1 MFIVCRAFVKL
12 LISFPKPIVALVN
25 GAAVGFGAAF
35 LPLCDLVYASD
46 KAYFEC
52 PNAQLNLTPE
62 ACSSFTFKSRM
73 GDAAVRCFFNSNNG
87 LCIVHISISAIFTQ
101 ANDVLLTGR
110 KFTASEALKMGFVSE
125 VLWPEQ
131 QRMTEHI
138 TRKLTRMTQASAK
151 VSTALHCALIA
162 TSNT

>member
-1 MFIVCRAFVKL
+1 M
-12 LISFPKPIVALVN
+12 
-25 GAAVGFGAAF
+25 
-35 LPLCDLVYASD
+35 
-46 KAYFEC
+46 
-52 PNAQLNLTPE
+52 
-62 ACSSFTFKSRM
+62 
-73 GDAAVRCFFNSNNG
+73 
-87 LCIVHISISAIFTQ
+87 
-101 ANDVLLTGR
+101 LLTGR

-162 TSNT
+162 TSNTRKHLLNNSIYDTLLVCRKKSKIELLYARSI

>member
-1 MFIVCRAFVKL
+1 MFRAFVKL

-73 GDAAVRCFFNSNNG
+73 GDAAVRCFSTATMV
-87 LCIVHISISAIFTQ
+87 CIIIVHISISAIFIRPT
-101 ANDVLLTGR
+101 TC
-110 KFTASEALKMGFVSE
+110 F
-125 VLWPEQ
+125 
-131 QRMTEHI
+131 
-138 TRKLTRMTQASAK
+138 
-151 VSTALHCALIA
+151 
-162 TSNT
+162 